1 MSIEKLL
8 QEHIEA
14 LNANTAALEALV
26 KQGGGATSGK
36 KTEKTEKTEES
47 TGKTSKAGKTEKSS
61 KSAAPTQDEMTAA
74 LLRLKDDYGIEHAK
88 KVMKKHGF
96 AKMAEITEDKYAAV
110 LKDAVKAYEALES
123 AGEGEGE
130 DEGDM

>member
-26 KQGGGATSGK
+26 KQGGGATSSK
-36 KTEKTEKTEES
+36 KTEKTEES
-47 TGKTSKAGKTEKSS
+47 TGKTSKAGKSDKSS

-74 LLRLKDDYGIEHAK
+74 LLKLKDDYGIEHAK
-88 KVMKKHGF
+88 KIMKKHGF
-96 AKMAEITEDKYAAV
+96 VKMAEITEDKYAAV
-110 LKDAVKAYEALES
+110 LKDAVKAHEALES
-123 AGEGEGE
+123 AGDGEGD

>member
-36 KTEKTEKTEES
+36 KTEKTEET
-47 TGKTSKAGKTEKSS
+47 TGKTGKAGKTEKSS

-74 LLRLKDDYGIEHAK
+74 LLKLKDDYGIEHAK

-110 LKDAVKAYEALES
+110 LKDAVKAYEAIES

-130 DEGDM
+130 EDGDM

>member
-8 QEHIEA
+8 QDHIEA

-36 KTEKTEKTEES
+36 KTEKTEET
-47 TGKTSKAGKTEKSS
+47 TGKTGKAGKTEKSS

-74 LLRLKDDYGIEHAK
+74 LLKLKDDYGIEHAK

-123 AGEGEGE
+123 EGEGE